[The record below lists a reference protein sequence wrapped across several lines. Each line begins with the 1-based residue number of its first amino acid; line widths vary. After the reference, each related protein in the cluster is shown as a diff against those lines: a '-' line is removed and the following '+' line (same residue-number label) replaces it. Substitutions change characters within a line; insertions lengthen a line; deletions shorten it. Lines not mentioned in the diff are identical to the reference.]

1 MRIGLYFGSFNPIHN
16 GHIGL
21 ANYLLNSD
29 LEEVWL
35 IVSPQNPLKK
45 SSELLNDHLRLEMA
59 RLAVVNTPKI
69 KVCDVEFALPKPS
82 YTIDTLTHLSKKY
95 SDVEFVV
102 LIGADNVSIFHHWKS
117 YQEILEKHKV
127 WVYPRKGFPN
137 HSEEFP
143 TMHFIDAPL
152 FDLSSTEIRDRIK
165 KYKPCHQL
173 LPLAVEE
180 FIKKQNL
187 YH

>member
-21 ANYLLNSD
+21 AKYLLNSD

-45 SSELLNDHLRLEMA
+45 SKELLNDELRLEMA
-59 RLAVVNTPKI
+59 RLTVANTPKI

-82 YTIDTLTHLSKKY
+82 YTIHTLDYLSIFY
-95 SDVEFVV
+95 PEHEFVL

-117 YQEILEKHKV
+117 YELILEKYTV
-127 WVYPRKGFPN
+127 WVYPRQGFPHN
-137 HSEEFP
+137 SEKFP
-143 TMHFIDAPL
+143 TMHFINAPL
-152 FDLSSTEIRDRIK
+152 FDISSTEIRERLKTGEDCSK
-165 KYKPCHQL
+165 FVPADVLH
-173 LPLAVEE
+173 
-180 FIKKQNL
+180 FIHTHHL
-187 YH
+187 YY